1 MCLDGIWSTH
11 EYGFLTAYTVQES
24 YLQLIPMSNTLQNGR
39 ELFFSRVPKQ
49 KKSSYGLGHIIV

>member
-39 ELFFSRVPKQ
+39 ELFFLEFQSKRNPAMV
-49 KKSSYGLGHIIV
+49 